1 MTDHQTLLA
10 EYRRNGSDAAFRELV
25 ARFVGLVYSTAL
37 RLVEG
42 DVHRAEDVTQTVF
55 VDLACMARTLPDN
68 VRLGGWLHRHTCFVA
83 ATLMRGERRRH
94 ARERQAVEMNTL
106 QNNSEAD
113 FSQVAPLLDEAI
125 NELGEA
131 DRTAILL
138 RFFEQQDFRAV
149 GLALGS
155 NEDAARRRVTRAL
168 EKLEEFLKLRGV
180 RTSAASLGV
189 VLTAN
194 AVLAAPVGL
203 SLTNSTAAALTGT
216 TLATTATATTIK
228 TIAMTTLE
236 KTIITV
242 TIAAAVGGGI
252 YEARQNS
259 KLRGEN
265 ELLQQQTAQL
275 KTESESLSNRLT
287 AVGNTQ
293 SPPAKSLPD
302 EQFNELL
309 RLRGMAGMARQAIG
323 EAEQLRAQLAHQT
336 SEATNNPVTR
346 ATADV
351 MKQGVEQR
359 TEGRLSRMTAS
370 LHLTAEQAQAAREIL
385 MRQARM
391 QSAAMQQGVSGK
403 LDMKEIMRQAMEAGD
418 PNEQIKALLT
428 PDQQAAFPAYRQEEA
443 AHNASLTANQELLN
457 MQSTLGLTAEQTD
470 RVYAALYE
478 VSFNQ
483 RTGRTQPPSTHDDP
497 LRVLDDPLAA
507 QAEAQQWTLNQ
518 KIKALESVLTPTQLE
533 NYRQLQALQA
543 KLEKEMLDKMQGS
556 TNAK

>member
-1 MTDHQTLLA
+1 MTDSQHLLA
-10 EYRRNGSDAAFRELV
+10 EYRRNGLDAAFRELV

-55 VDLACMARTLPDN
+55 ADLARLARTLSN
-68 VRLGGWLHRHTCFVA
+68 EVRLGGWLHRHTCFVA
-83 ATLMRGERRRH
+83 VNSLRGERRRQ

-155 NEDAARRRVTRAL
+155 NEDAARMRVTRAL
-168 EKLEEFLKLRGV
+168 EKLEEFLKRRGV
-180 RTSAASLGV
+180 TTSAASLGV

-194 AVLAAPVGL
+194 AVQAAPVGL
-203 SLTNSTAAALTGT
+203 AVTISTAAALTGT
-216 TLATTATATTIK
+216 TIAATATATAIK
-228 TIAMTTLE
+228 TIAMTTLQ
-236 KTIITV
+236 KTIIGATL
-242 TIAAAVGGGI
+242 AAAVGAGI

-259 KLRGEN
+259 KLRDQN
-265 ELLQQQTAQL
+265 ESLQQQTAQL

-293 SPPAKSLPD
+293 SPSAKSLPD
-302 EQFNELL
+302 EQYNELL
-309 RLRGMAGMARQAIG
+309 RLRGMAGVARRAIG
-323 EAEQLRAQLAHQT
+323 EAEQLRAQLARQA
-336 SEATNNPVTR
+336 SEATNNPISGTMVDAIKQR
-346 ATADV
+346 A
-351 MKQGVEQR
+351 EQQM
-359 TEGRLSRMTAS
+359 EGRFSRMTAS
-370 LHLTAEQAQAAREIL
+370 LHLTAEQAQAARDIL
-385 MRQARM
+385 MRQERIK
-391 QSAAMQQGVSGK
+391 SAVMQQGQSGK
-403 LDMKEIMRQAMEAGD
+403 LDMKEITRQAIEAGD
-418 PNEQIKALLT
+418 PDEQIKALLT
-428 PDQQAAFPAYRQEEA
+428 PDQRAAFPAYRQEEA

-483 RTGRTQPPSTHDDP
+483 LTGRTQPPSTNP
-497 LRVLDDPLAA
+497 RVLDDPLAA

-518 KIKALESVLTPTQLE
+518 KTKALESVLTPTQLE
-533 NYRQLQALQA
+533 NYRQQQALQA
-543 KLEKEMLDKMQGS
+543 KLVKEMLDKMQGS

>member
-138 RFFEQQDFRAV
+138 RFFEQQDFRSV
-149 GLALGS
+149 DLALGS

-203 SLTNSTAAALTGT
+203 SLTISTAAALTGT

-236 KTIITV
+236 KTIIIV

-287 AVGNTQ
+287 AIGNTQ